1 MRANFLKEIYIASAI
16 EEEQEIN
23 EDGDT
28 IKEYEEPV
36 KYNFNVQP
44 ISGFVQQKEYG
55 QTETQIQR
63 AIIYYGRQPNE
74 IEKYFNMFKV
84 YDLAYLDGATP
95 NGETRHGEN
104 ANYRIRSVR
113 NQNKRIVLDFEKI

>member
-1 MRANFLKEIYIASAI
+1 MRANFLKEIYIASAV
-16 EEEQEIN
+16 EEEQSIN
-23 EDGDT
+23 DDGDT
-28 IKEYEEPV
+28 IKVYEEPV

-44 ISGFVQQKEYG
+44 ISGFAQQRDYG
-55 QTETQIQR
+55 QVETQMQR

-74 IEKYFNMFKV
+74 IPIHFDMFKV

-95 NGETRHGEN
+95 VGETFNGQN